1 MSSDHFKGK
10 TIPQHL
16 LDARM
21 RGAMASAEIH
31 GIELPGHIAAGADAA
46 KEMSIVFL
54 LLWILFQEGP
64 ELWQVLVLFTV
75 GYTLWKAGRSAFLG
89 WSRLER
95 LHRVIEEERFEI
107 EHHRDQEREE
117 LKEMYR
123 AKGFSGKLLDEVV
136 EVLMADDNRL
146 LKVMLEEEL
155 GLTLESYE
163 HPLKQS
169 IGAAV
174 GALIA
179 AVLGLA
185 SLQLNPE
192 YGIPFLS
199 ILILSS
205 ATAITC
211 KLEKNR
217 ILSSVIWTLSLT
229 LLSCGAAFFI
239 SKLF

>member
-1 MSSDHFKGK
+1 MNSDHFQGK
-10 TIPQHL
+10 TIPDHL
-16 LDARM
+16 IEART
-21 RGAMASAEIH
+21 RGAIASAEIH
-31 GIELPGHIAAGADAA
+31 GVELPGHIAAGADAA

-107 EHHRDQEREE
+107 EHHREQERSE
-117 LKEMYR
+117 LREMYQ

-136 EVLMADDNRL
+136 DVLMADDNRL

-155 GLTLESYE
+155 GLTLGSYD

-169 IGAAV
+169 MGAAL

-179 AVLGLA
+179 AVLGLVA
-185 SLQLNPE
+185 LQLDPE
-192 YGIPFLS
+192 YGIP
-199 ILILSS
+199 IIAVLILTS

-217 ILSSVIWTLSLT
+217 VLSSVVWTLSLT